1 MPRIRTIKPEFF
13 TSEKV
18 AQLTDPAKIT
28 FIGLW
33 TEADDYGV
41 LQDNAKI
48 LKGHLWP
55 LDDAKTAV
63 DLSLHVQE
71 MIDLELVRRFEAD
84 GNRWLHITGFGDNQ
98 TINRPSKKRNPSPPW
113 GSSEPSR
120 DTHGALTEEPVRVEP
135 GTLRTH
141 GMTLTEPSVSPHGA
155 LTVGSGSGKG
165 SGKGSGGGSGTPDP
179 DRMPNPFG
187 GLTGQPT
194 TTTSDAS
201 IGKALNVVA
210 VHLARQYA
218 RPGEESAYRSRI
230 LNKPD
235 DHIAE
240 LERLHHQRPEL
251 DPDELA
257 ALYLA
262 SRTKAAPQKPRC
274 GICKGD
280 PHPNGPV
287 DCPALAS

>member
-1 MPRIRTIKPEFF
+1 MARIRTIKPEFF

-55 LDDAKTAV
+55 LDDTKTAV

-71 MIDLELVRRFEAD
+71 LIDLDLVRRFEAD
-84 GNRWLHITGFGDNQ
+84 GNRWLHISGFTDNQ

-113 GSSEPSR
+113 GCSEPSR
-120 DTHGALTEEPVRVEP
+120 DTHGALTEESVRVEP
-135 GTLRTH
+135 GTLRSH
-141 GMTLTEPSVSPHGA
+141 RMTLSEPSVSPHGA

-165 SGKGSGGGSGTPDP
+165 SGKGSGGGSGSPPDP
-179 DRMPNPFG
+179 DRMPNPIAAISNG
-187 GLTGQPT
+187 T
-194 TTTSDAS
+194 TTTTPIQTQTSFGYVRA
-201 IGKALNVVA
+201 
-210 VHLARQYA
+210 HLARQYA
-218 RPGEESAYRSRI
+218 RPGEEAAYASRI
-230 LNKPD
+230 KPE
-235 DHIAE
+235 DHAPE
-240 LERLHHQRPEL
+240 LERLHRERPEL
-251 DPDELA
+251 DPDEIA

-262 SRTKAAPQKPRC
+262 GRAKPAPQKPRC

-280 PHPNGPV
+280 PHPNGPI
-287 DCPALAS
+287 DCPALGA

>member
-1 MPRIRTIKPEFF
+1 MARIRTIKPEFF

-55 LDDAKTAV
+55 LDDTKTAV

-71 MIDLELVRRFEAD
+71 LIDLDLVRRFEAD
-84 GNRWLHITGFGDNQ
+84 GNRWLHISGFTDNQ

-113 GSSEPSR
+113 GCS
-120 DTHGALTEEPVRVEP
+120 
-135 GTLRTH
+135 
-141 GMTLTEPSVSPHGA
+141 EPSVSPHGA

-165 SGKGSGGGSGTPDP
+165 SGKGSGGGSGSPPDP
-179 DRMPNPFG
+179 DRMPNPIAAISNG
-187 GLTGQPT
+187 T
-194 TTTSDAS
+194 TTTTPIQTQTSFGYVRA
-201 IGKALNVVA
+201 
-210 VHLARQYA
+210 HLARQYA
-218 RPGEESAYRSRI
+218 RPGEEAAYASRI
-230 LNKPD
+230 KPE
-235 DHIAE
+235 DHAPE
-240 LERLHHQRPEL
+240 LERLHRERPEL
-251 DPDELA
+251 DPDEIA

-262 SRTKAAPQKPRC
+262 GRAKPAPQKPRC

-280 PHPNGPV
+280 PHPNGPI
-287 DCPALAS
+287 DCPALGA